1 MSITAVIVCVF
12 AYFFGA
18 IPFAL
23 IIGKLHGVDIRKV
36 GSGNVGATNVTRAVG
51 PVQGKICFVL
61 DLLKGAI
68 PVLAAQVALPGCA
81 GVAIAAGAIAILGHM
96 FPVYLKFKGGKGV
109 STGAGV
115 VLALAPLP
123 LLCALVCWV
132 LLFLATRYVSVASI
146 AAAAGLPVFAYI
158 FRLVNVGNT
167 AAKSTPVLI
176 FFCAIAAITVY
187 RHRSNI
193 KRLLEG
199 TENRFEK
206 KH

>member
-1 MSITAVIVCVF
+1 MYIIIAAVCVF

-61 DLLKGAI
+61 DLLKGAV
-68 PVLAAQVALPGCA
+68 PVLAAQLLVPGCPGA
-81 GVAIAAGAIAILGHM
+81 AIAAGAVAILGHM

-109 STGAGV
+109 STGAGAA
-115 VLALAPLP
+115 LALAPLP
-123 LLCALVCWV
+123 LLCALVLWV
-132 LLFLATRYVSVASI
+132 VLFLLTRYVSVASI
-146 AAAAGLPVFAYI
+146 AAAVALPVFAGV
-158 FRLVNVGNT
+158 FRVFGIGNA
-167 AAKSTPVLI
+167 AAKSIPVLV
-176 FFCAIAAITVY
+176 FFCVIAAVTVY

-193 KRLLEG
+193 SRLLAG

>member
-1 MSITAVIVCVF
+1 MSVTAVLVCVF

-68 PVLAAQVALPGCA
+68 PVLAAQVLLPGCS

-109 STGAGV
+109 STGAGAA
-115 VLALAPLP
+115 LALAPLP
-123 LLCALVCWV
+123 LLCALVFWV
-132 LLFLATRYVSVASI
+132 VLFLVTRYVSVASI
-146 AAAAGLPVFAYI
+146 AAAVGLPVFAFL
-158 FRLVNVGNT
+158 FRLGKVGNLT
-167 AAKSTPVLI
+167 ARSMPVLI

-193 KRLLEG
+193 KRLIEG